1 MEEFLK
7 LDLSLLRSGL
17 IFFCCCRDGYIV
29 EHSTGG
35 EFREGGFLFLFD
47 WQRERVNGSTK

>member
-17 IFFCCCRDGYIV
+17 IFFCCCRDATSW
-29 EHSTGG
+29 STQLEANFEKVVFFFCLIGKG
-35 EFREGGFLFLFD
+35 NE
-47 WQRERVNGSTK
+47 